1 MSQRVLFERA
11 LREENI
17 SGSSLKRKGE
27 ESGFP
32 KEYLDKNIELAW
44 KMWNAALGNKI

>member
-17 SGSSLKRKGE
+17 
-27 ESGFP
+27 
-32 KEYLDKNIELAW
+32 ELAW
-44 KMWNAALGNKI
+44 KMWNAALGNRI